1 MIKEFKPALL
11 FLGKFL
17 GIYLLGNI
25 VYGLYI
31 NSYYPQSDPI
41 TYSIS
46 NQVSTIISA
55 TGTEVRTVPN
65 PAKPTIS
72 IIEVSMKETIINI
85 FEGCNGINVII
96 VFLAFLVAYQG
107 TLKHTI
113 IFALCGLLVI
123 HIANLAR
130 IILLFQQAKNH
141 SPYFYYIHKYLFT
154 AILYFVVVVLW
165 WFWVSKFNGIK
176 NDHPRQVQ
184 VE

>member
-17 GIYLLGNI
+17 GIYIVGNI
-25 VYGLYI
+25 VYGIYI
-31 NSYYPQSDPI
+31 NHYYPQSDPA
-41 TYSIS
+41 TQWIS
-46 NQVSTIISA
+46 NQVSEIISA
-55 TGTEVRTVPN
+55 AGTEVRTMPN

-72 IIEVSMKETIINI
+72 IIEVSTKDTIINI
-85 FEGCNGINVII
+85 FEGCNGINVVI

-107 TLKHTI
+107 TIKRTI
-113 IFALCGLLVI
+113 IFTSVGLLII
-123 HIANLAR
+123 HIFNLAR
-130 IILLFQQAKNH
+130 IILLFQQAKDH
-141 SPYFYYIHKYLFT
+141 SPYFYYLHKYFFT

-176 NDHPRQVQ
+176 NDHPRQAQ